1 MLRCN
6 TKNNRSNPPKYP
18 LVIPPRPPLV
28 KGGWGDLSGREGGF
42 SSKKILIALAAIPI
56 LFWAVWIV
64 FPKTSIQSIME
75 GSINSD
81 KLGVEVK
88 GLKKGLFYNLTIDRL
103 TLKSSGDE
111 QVSLN
116 NIYGRIN
123 PLSFIMLRLSIS
135 FDGGIGGGN
144 FSGRTNLTKNKMQI
158 GLDINKANIA
168 EIPLFKLI
176 GIQGTGTVSGRFT
189 MLDDTGHVEFVTKD
203 SSFEPAV
210 FSGVNVPLNFF
221 NSIRGSLDIKGD
233 IINVVSIALE
243 GKDIHA
249 RLKGSIKNAIMDL
262 NMELMPGMSFIE
274 NPLFLAGLEQY
285 KISPGYYVI
294 PLKGNL

>member
-1 MLRCN
+1 
-6 TKNNRSNPPKYP
+6 
-18 LVIPPRPPLV
+18 V
-28 KGGWGDLSGREGGF
+28 
-42 SSKKILIALAAIPI
+42 KKILIALTAIPVI
-56 LFWAVWIV
+56 FWGIWIAV
-64 FPKTSIQSIME
+64 PETSIQSIIE
-75 GSINSD
+75 NSISSN

-221 NSIRGSLDIKGD
+221 NIIKGSVDIKRD
-233 IINVVSIALE
+233 IINVVSVALE

-249 RLKGSIKNAIMDL
+249 RLKGVVKDAVMDL
-262 NMELMPGMSFIE
+262 NMELMPGISFIE

-294 PLKGNL
+294 PVKGNL

>member
-1 MLRCN
+1 M
-6 TKNNRSNPPKYP
+6 
-18 LVIPPRPPLV
+18 
-28 KGGWGDLSGREGGF
+28 
-42 SSKKILIALAAIPI
+42 KKILIISLIAIPLI
-56 LFWAVWIV
+56 LWGIWLV

-75 GSINSD
+75 GSVNSD

-88 GLKKGLFYNLTIDRL
+88 GLKKGLFYNLTVDRL

-123 PLSFIMLRLSIS
+123 PLNFIMLRLSIS
-135 FDGGIGGGN
+135 LNGGIGGGN
-144 FSGRTNLTKNKMQI
+144 FSGRANLTKNKMQI
-158 GLDINKANIA
+158 ELDINKADIA
-168 EIPLFKLI
+168 QIPLFKLI
-176 GIQGTGTVSGRFT
+176 GIQGTGTISGRFT

-203 SSFEPAV
+203 SRLEPAIL
-210 FSGVNVPLNFF
+210 SGVNVPLNFF
-221 NSIRGSLDIKGD
+221 NSVRGSVDIKGD

-249 RLKGSIKNAIMDL
+249 RLKGPIKDAVMNLD
-262 NMELMPGMSFIE
+262 MELMPGISLIE
-274 NPLFLAGLEQY
+274 NPLFRGELGKY
-285 KISPGYYVI
+285 KVSPGYYVI

>member
-1 MLRCN
+1 MAIQKDN
-6 TKNNRSNPPKYP
+6 KSNPP
-18 LVIPPRPPLV
+18 LPPFS
-28 KGGWGDLSGREGGF
+28 KGGEGGF
-42 SSKKILIALAAIPI
+42 LGKKILVVLIAIPVI
-56 LFWAVWIV
+56 FWGIWIV

-221 NSIRGSLDIKGD
+221 HSMRGSVDIKGNM
-233 IINVVSIALE
+233 INVVSIALE

-249 RLKGSIKNAIMDL
+249 RLKGAIKNAVMDL

-274 NPLFLAGLEQY
+274 NPLFRGELEKY
-285 KISPGYYVI
+285 KASPGYYVI

>member
-1 MLRCN
+1 M
-6 TKNNRSNPPKYP
+6 
-18 LVIPPRPPLV
+18 
-28 KGGWGDLSGREGGF
+28 
-42 SSKKILIALAAIPI
+42 KKILIISLIAIPLI
-56 LFWAVWIV
+56 LWGIWLV

-75 GSINSD
+75 GSVNSD

-88 GLKKGLFYNLTIDRL
+88 GLKKGLFYNLTVDRL

-116 NIYGRIN
+116 NIYGCIN
-123 PLSFIMLRLSIS
+123 PLNFIMLRVSIS
-135 FDGGIGGGN
+135 LNGGIGGGN

-249 RLKGSIKNAIMDL
+249 RLKGVVKDAVMDL
-262 NMELMPGMSFIE
+262 NMELMPGISFIE
-274 NPLFLAGLEQY
+274 NPLFLAGLEKY
-285 KISPGYYVI
+285 KISPGYYII
-294 PLKGNL
+294 PVKGNLYIFCEVALMIRY